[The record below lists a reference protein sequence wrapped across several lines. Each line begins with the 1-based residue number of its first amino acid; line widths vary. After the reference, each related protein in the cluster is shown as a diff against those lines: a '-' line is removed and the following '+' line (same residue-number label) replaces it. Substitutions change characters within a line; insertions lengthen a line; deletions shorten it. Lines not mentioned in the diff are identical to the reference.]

1 MERKDF
7 LKNGFGFL
15 GMALVSPS
23 ILNFNKTDSEAA
35 CVKTRSETEGPF
47 PTKNPAAFKILD
59 ITGNRTGIPFTI
71 QIGFK
76 NINYNCEP
84 AAGLLVDIWHC
95 DKDGYYSEYGGA
107 GNPFQTKDM
116 RNEHFLRGRQITDP
130 NGLVTFKSIF
140 PGWYQGRSTHIHVHV
155 YTSTG
160 TSILI
165 TQIAF
170 PEGSNSAVVQVNA
183 STANGYTKGM
193 SGYTYNA
200 QDGEFS
206 DGVSDEMSTVT
217 GSVTAGYT
225 LTHTIFVA
233 APVITGMEEIEPASQ
248 FKLGSNY
255 PNPFTNETTVP
266 VTLLRPSDVKLE
278 VFDLQGRKIYELQKN
293 NLDHGV
299 QQLPIH
305 LGSLNLAN
313 GKYIYSVEIQNER
326 GSFKQSKTML
336 KVSSLR

>member
-23 ILNFNKTDSEAA
+23 ILNLNKNDAEGV
-35 CVKTRSETEGPF
+35 CVLTRTETEGPF
-47 PTKNPAAFKILD
+47 PTINPASFQQTE

-71 QIGFK
+71 QITLK
-76 NINYNCEP
+76 NTNLNCDP
-84 AAGLLVDIWHC
+84 AWGLLVDIWHC

-116 RNEHFLRGRQITDP
+116 RNEHFLRGRQITDQQ
-130 NGLVTFKSIF
+130 GVVTFKSIF

-155 YTSTG
+155 YTAKG
-160 TSILI
+160 KSILI

-183 STANGYTKGM
+183 SAANGYTKGM

-217 GSVTAGYT
+217 GSIASGYL
-225 LTHTIFVA
+225 LTHTIYVA
-233 APVITGMEEIEPASQ
+233 APVITGIDDIEPETQ
-248 FKLGSNY
+248 FKLGANF
-255 PNPFTNETTVP
+255 PNPFTTETTIP
-266 VTLLRPSDVKLE
+266 ITLLRPSNVKIEL
-278 VFDLQGRKIYELQKN
+278 FDLEGRKLYELQKN
-293 NLDHGV
+293 NMDHGMHQV
-299 QQLPIH
+299 PINT
-305 LGSLNLAN
+305 GSLNMSN

-326 GSFKQSKTML
+326 GTFKQSKTML
-336 KVSSLR
+336 KVSSIK